1 MSDKEY
7 ITKTVIHVGT
17 KNINFVPGTKVIFHF
32 KTTKYDSDKTLI
44 DDSRTMGNPMEL
56 VLGKKFK
63 LEVWEAIVQ
72 KMALNEVA
80 CFKIHKSLVTA
91 YPFVSKTLREAGKPQ
106 SEKRN
111 HHCCGV
117 TLQNEGIGYADL
129 NELIKHPQDLEFTID
144 KTKTYFKMKLVSK
157 NIDKDGKGSVA
168 LVPENTEDMWHAYNI
183 ISEGDLVSCS
193 TFRKVQMESATGSSN
208 SYRVRTTLTISVEN
222 IDFDTQACVLRLKG
236 RNVEENKYVKMGAYH
251 TLDVEQNRKFTI
263 TKVKW
268 DSISLDRV
276 DTACDPAQ
284 NADVAAAIMQEGI
297 AHICLITSNMTIVR
311 AKIDQ
316 VIPRKRKGNVSQH
329 EKGLARF
336 YESIMQGILRHI
348 NFDLVKC
355 VILASPGFVKDQ
367 FMDYMIQQAIKSD
380 NKIILENK
388 SKFLLVHASSG
399 FKHSLKEVLADPAV
413 ISRISDTK
421 AAGEVRALESFY
433 TTLQM
438 DPARAFYGKKHIEK
452 ANTAQAVETLLI
464 SDKLFRCQNIALRKE
479 YVELV
484 ENVKDS
490 GGDVKIFSSLHVSG
504 EQLDQL
510 TGIAALLRFPMP
522 ELEDESDEGSDSE
535 ND

>member
-1 MSDKEY
+1 
-7 ITKTVIHVGT
+7 
-17 KNINFVPGTKVIFHF
+17 
-32 KTTKYDSDKTLI
+32 
-44 DDSRTMGNPMEL
+44 
-56 VLGKKFK
+56 
-63 LEVWEAIVQ
+63 
-72 KMALNEVA
+72 
-80 CFKIHKSLVTA
+80 
-91 YPFVSKTLREAGKPQ
+91 
-106 SEKRN
+106 
-111 HHCCGV
+111 
-117 TLQNEGIGYADL
+117 
-129 NELIKHPQDLEFTID
+129 
-144 KTKTYFKMKLVSK
+144 MKLVSK
-157 NIDKDGKGSVA
+157 NVDKDGEGSVS
-168 LVPENTEDMWHAYNI
+168 LVPANTEDIWHAYNL
-183 ISEGDLVSCS
+183 ISEGDSVSCS
-193 TFRKVQMESATGSSN
+193 TFRKVQTESATGSSN

-236 RNVEENKYVKMGAYH
+236 RNVEENKYVKTGAYH

-263 TKVKW
+263 IKAKW
-268 DSISLDRV
+268 DSISLERV
-276 DTACDPAQ
+276 DTACDPTQ

-297 AHICLITSNMTIVR
+297 AQICLITSNMTIVR

-329 EKGLARF
+329 EKGLTRF

-367 FMDYMIQQAIKSD
+367 FMDYMIQQAVKSD

-388 SKFLLVHASSG
+388 SKFLLVHTSSG
-399 FKHSLKEVLADPAV
+399 FKHSLKEILADPAV
-413 ISRISDTK
+413 VSRISDTK
-421 AAGEVRALESFY
+421 AAGEVRALEAFY

-438 DPARAFYGKKHIEK
+438 DPARAFYGKKHVQK
-452 ANTAQAVETLLI
+452 ASAAQAVETLLI
-464 SDKLFRCQNIALRKE
+464 SDKLFRCQDIALRKE

-522 ELEDESDEGSDSE
+522 ELEDENNDDKSDNEEEKIDANDENNLSSGSDEE
-535 ND
+535 NEEEEEEEEEEDDNNMQIEKEKEKEKKQAQLQKKKKMKVQTGEIVKENPWEKAQQERQEYRLREKMIKKKHRKLYKSMMKGRQDRAKQIWLLRKKRRVHDTKEKEKRKEQRKANMSVK